1 MSQHNKTYKHNKH
14 QRTYKHTY
22 NIVICIYYI
31 AYVYRRDDCIGSGLE
46 MVGLYKVWESL
57 WGKAVLRGFTFTNHK
72 YPVYK
77 NGLKRS

>member
-1 MSQHNKTYKHNKH
+1 M
-14 QRTYKHTY
+14 
-22 NIVICIYYI
+22 YI
-31 AYVYRRDDCIGSGLE
+31 LYSLYVYRRDDCIGIDLE
-46 MVGLYKVWESL
+46 MGRLQEVWESL